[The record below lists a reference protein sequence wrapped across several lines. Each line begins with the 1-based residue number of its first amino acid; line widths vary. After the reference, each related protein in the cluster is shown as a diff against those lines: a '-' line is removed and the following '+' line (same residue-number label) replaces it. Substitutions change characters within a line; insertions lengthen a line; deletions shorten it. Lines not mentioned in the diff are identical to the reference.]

1 MSTAFIFGLGL
12 VVTAITSAAVILVG
26 ISEAADP
33 SHSRPE
39 DLAGWER
46 SLVGRGVRQKART
59 TSEAGANVTVY
70 PACPAIC
77 GRTRLQIITNETPA
91 NAAAGF

>member
-1 MSTAFIFGLGL
+1 MSTALIFGLGL

-46 SLVGRGVRQKART
+46 SLVGRGVRQKPRT
-59 TSEAGANVTVY
+59 MSEAGKCDRRPRARQFAEQ
-70 PACPAIC
+70 PACKTSQ
-77 GRTRLQIITNETPA
+77 TRHPPMT
-91 NAAAGF
+91 AADS

>member
-1 MSTAFIFGLGL
+1 MTTAFIFGIGL

-39 DLAGWER
+39 DLAEWER
-46 SLVGRGVRQKART
+46 SLVGRGRATKG
-59 TSEAGANVTVY
+59 SNDE
-70 PACPAIC
+70 
-77 GRTRLQIITNETPA
+77 
-91 NAAAGF
+91 

>member
-1 MSTAFIFGLGL
+1 MSTALIFGLGL
-12 VVTAITSAAVILVG
+12 VVTAITAAAVILVG

-46 SLVGRGVRQKART
+46 SLVEADVLHEHRPITRWGRNRPSA
-59 TSEAGANVTVY
+59 
-70 PACPAIC
+70 
-77 GRTRLQIITNETPA
+77 
-91 NAAAGF
+91 

>member
-1 MSTAFIFGLGL
+1 MNTAFIFGIGL

-46 SLVGRGVRQKART
+46 SLVGRQRATKDLDDQ
-59 TSEAGANVTVY
+59 
-70 PACPAIC
+70 
-77 GRTRLQIITNETPA
+77 
-91 NAAAGF
+91 

>member
-12 VVTAITSAAVILVG
+12 VVTAITAAAVILVG
-26 ISEAADP
+26 VSEAADP

-46 SLVGRGVRQKART
+46 SLVERERASRASADRPLG
-59 TSEAGANVTVY
+59 
-70 PACPAIC
+70 P
-77 GRTRLQIITNETPA
+77 
-91 NAAAGF
+91 